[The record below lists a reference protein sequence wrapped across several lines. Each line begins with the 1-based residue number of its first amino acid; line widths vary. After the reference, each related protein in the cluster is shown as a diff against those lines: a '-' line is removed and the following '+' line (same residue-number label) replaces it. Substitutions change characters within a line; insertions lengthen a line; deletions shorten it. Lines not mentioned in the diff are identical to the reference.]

1 MVAMGKINGHHTG
14 VTHQDLFSVA
24 DWLLNSTR
32 EKRPFS
38 LRLAHCLNHVNA
50 FIRPTWLIF

>member
-1 MVAMGKINGHHTG
+1 MVAMGKIN

-50 FIRPTWLIF
+50 FIRPTWLIY